1 VLREISPIQVSKP
14 SSLQIRVK
22 LASYP
27 EHLLGLLR
35 ARKENVERGF
45 EVENVKMEPLKKLV
59 IPFNKLSAEALEECQ
74 ELVEEVV
81 D

>member
-1 VLREISPIQVSKP
+1 VSKP
-14 SSLQIRVK
+14 
-22 LASYP
+22 ASPQVLRSELDYTTTR
-27 EHLLGLLR
+27 EHLLTLLR

-45 EVENVKMEPLKKLV
+45 EVENVKMEPLEKLV